1 MLLSPLRCRT
11 MQQAPIAELSST
23 RETENREFQQSH
35 PYSKNG
41 HGAERAKLC
50 PSCFESLS
58 CKLHGVESEL
68 RAMDVATHCA
78 FQETQWFAVWTRS
91 RHEKVAAAM
100 LEAVGVT
107 HFLPLKSELHSWSDR
122 KKAVTQPLFSGYLF
136 VRLNLTKDSR
146 LRVLQAP
153 GVAGLVGNQAGPQPI
168 PDREID
174 NIRALLEHKIE
185 YSLHP
190 FFNVGDRVRVRR
202 GALAGVEGTFVRSHS
217 DTKLVLSVEMI
228 QQSIAVSIHASD
240 VEPL

>member
-1 MLLSPLRCRT
+1 
-11 MQQAPIAELSST
+11 
-23 RETENREFQQSH
+23 
-35 PYSKNG
+35 
-41 HGAERAKLC
+41 
-50 PSCFESLS
+50 
-58 CKLHGVESEL
+58 
-68 RAMDVATHCA
+68 
-78 FQETQWFAVWTRS
+78 
-91 RHEKVAAAM
+91 M

-107 HFLPLKSELHSWSDR
+107 HFLPLKSEWHRWSDR
-122 KKAVTQPLFSGYLF
+122 KKEVTQPLFSGYLF

-174 NIRALLEHKIE
+174 NIRALLAHKIE
-185 YSLHP
+185 YSPHP
-190 FFNVGDRVRVRR
+190 FFNVGDRVRVTR

-240 VEPL
+240 VEPV